1 MISRPKQKS
10 CSIEEESLMNIAK
23 SYGMSYE
30 KAQDLKD
37 SFIIIHTLAEEKK
50 SFAEWY
56 GYNLSD

>member
-1 MISRPKQKS
+1 
-10 CSIEEESLMNIAK
+10 MNIAK

-30 KAQDLKD
+30 KAQDLKE